1 MATTDNNKIINPS
14 LNEQRLIWID
24 CEMTGLDPIKDRLVE
39 IACIVTEGDLKIVAE
54 FGPFA
59 IKQPTNILE
68 GMNDFVRQ
76 MHEKNGLLKRVESE
90 GIEESEV
97 ENKLMEFLLVHTP
110 PKTCQLAGNSVHY
123 DLQFLKRYMPKFVE
137 HLHYRIIDVSTI
149 KELVKRWYSDSEKLV
164 NMPPKKLNHLAMDD
178 IKESIDELIYYKKH
192 FFV

>member
-1 MATTDNNKIINPS
+1 MATTDNNKIINNMPPS

-24 CEMTGLDPIKDRLVE
+24 CEMTGLDPIKDKLVE

-68 GMNDFVRQ
+68 GMNDF
-76 MHEKNGLLKRVESE
+76 
-90 GIEESEV
+90 
-97 ENKLMEFLLVHTP
+97 LMEFLLLHTP

-149 KELVKRWYSDSEKLV
+149 KELVKRWYSDSEKLSCLEKALTSPSNPQLQKAINV
-164 NMPPKKLNHLAMDD
+164 RHALPA
-178 IKESIDELIYYKKH
+178 SRV
-192 FFV
+192 F